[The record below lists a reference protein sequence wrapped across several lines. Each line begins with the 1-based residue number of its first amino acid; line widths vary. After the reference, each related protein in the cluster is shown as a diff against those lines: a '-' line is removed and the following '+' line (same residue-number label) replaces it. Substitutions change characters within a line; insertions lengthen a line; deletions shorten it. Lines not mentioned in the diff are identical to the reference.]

1 MNRTVG
7 LALRPVARFHS
18 SMSQMQDNR
27 DDPRTILVD
36 ARGLNC
42 PLPLLEARR
51 AMQLAPP
58 GTIFVVLA
66 TDPAAPS
73 DFADFAMARDFE
85 LDETTDPDGV
95 FRLTLRQGGTG
106 I

>member
-1 MNRTVG
+1 VG
-7 LALRPVARFHS
+7 LALRADARFHS
-18 SMSQMQDNR
+18 SMTQMP
-27 DDPRTILVD
+27 DDRADPHAILVD

-58 GTIFVVLA
+58 GAVLVVLA

-85 LDETTDPDGV
+85 LEETTDPDGV
-95 FRLTLRQGGTG
+95 FRLTLRQGGSG
-106 I
+106 S